1 MLWKVGTIG
10 NIDALCIL
18 GILYV
23 LDALGNL
30 STLDNL
36 EYLGNYALCIM
47 HCALRIVHYA
57 LSEKAFHPC
66 ALRASSSPLRPM
78 RFSPYSGLVTCPMI

>member
-36 EYLGNYALCIM
+36 EYLGNYALCIT
-47 HCALRIVHYA
+47 HCALRIVRKGIPA
-57 LSEKAFHPC
+57 LCFESQFLSVAPDE
-66 ALRASSSPLRPM
+66 
-78 RFSPYSGLVTCPMI
+78 V

>member
-30 STLDNL
+30 RTLDNL
-36 EYLGNYALCIM
+36 EYLGNYALCIT
-47 HCALRIVHYA
+47 HCALRIVRKGIPSLCFESQF
-57 LSEKAFHPC
+57 LSVAPDE
-66 ALRASSSPLRPM
+66 
-78 RFSPYSGLVTCPMI
+78 V

>member
-10 NIDALCIL
+10 NIDALCILCIL

-36 EYLGNYALCIM
+36 EYLGNYALCIT
-47 HCALRIVHYA
+47 HCALRIVRKGIPA
-57 LSEKAFHPC
+57 LCFEIQFLSVAPDE
-66 ALRASSSPLRPM
+66 
-78 RFSPYSGLVTCPMI
+78 V

>member
-18 GILYV
+18 YV
-23 LDALGNL
+23 LDALWNL

-36 EYLGNYALCIM
+36 EYLGNYALCIT
-47 HCALRIVHYA
+47 HCQKRH
-57 LSEKAFHPC
+57 
-66 ALRASSSPLRPM
+66 SS
-78 RFSPYSGLVTCPMI
+78 LVL

>member
-36 EYLGNYALCIM
+36 EYLGNYALCIT
-47 HCALRIVHYA
+47 HCQKRH
-57 LSEKAFHPC
+57 
-66 ALRASSSPLRPM
+66 SS
-78 RFSPYSGLVTCPMI
+78 LVL